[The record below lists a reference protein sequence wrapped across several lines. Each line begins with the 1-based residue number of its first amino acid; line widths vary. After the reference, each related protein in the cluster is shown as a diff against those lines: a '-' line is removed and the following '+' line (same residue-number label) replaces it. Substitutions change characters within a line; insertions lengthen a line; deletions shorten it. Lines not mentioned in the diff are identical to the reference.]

1 MGSKDPVALTVEV
14 LLGEA
19 QEEAEA
25 APVADEAPLP
35 LIDGQL
41 LTVRVTVPV
50 TLTEGQ
56 PLVVRLTVPVALEE
70 GEMET
75 ENVADTDTQLV
86 LLLLGVA
93 QEDGEN
99 VPVDDRLLLPL
110 DERLPLGVRVTVTV
124 PLVEGEE
131 EMETEVVKQ
140 GLPLNATLAVGGSA
154 DPVTLVVLLLLEV
167 AQEEAEAAPVNETL
181 PLPLI
186 DGLPLAVRVTVSVTL
201 TDGQPLTVRLT
212 VPVALVEGEKETES
226 VADTDTQLVLLL
238 LGVAHE
244 EAEVAPVKEALPLPL
259 IDGLPLAVRVT
270 VSVTLTDGQPLT
282 VRLTVPVALVEG
294 EKETES
300 VADTDTQLVLL
311 LLGVAQDDGEKVP
324 VDDRLLLPLKEG
336 LPLGVRVTVPV
347 TLVEGEE
354 EMETEVVKQGLPLNS
369 ALAVGGSADPVTL
382 VVLLRL
388 GVAQEEEEAAPVKE
402 TLPLPLIDGLPLA
415 VRVTVSVTLTDG
427 QPLTVR
433 LTVPV
438 ELEEGEK
445 DTESVADPDTQLV
458 LLLLGVAQED
468 GENAAVEET
477 LPLPLDEGQPL
488 TVRVTVIVELGD
500 GEKEVEGVSVP
511 CGLPVDAPLPEK

>member
-56 PLVVRLTVPVALEE
+56 PLTVRLTVPVTLEEGEKETESVADPDAHMVLLLLGVAHDEAEAAPVKETLPLPLIDGLPLAVRATVSVTLKDGQPLVVRLTVPVALKE
-70 GEMET
+70 GETET

-110 DERLPLGVRVTVTV
+110 DERLPLGVRVTVSVT
-124 PLVEGEE
+124 LVEGEE

-140 GLPLNATLAVGGSA
+140 GLPLNTTLAVGGSA

-167 AQEEAEAAPVNETL
+167 AQEEAEAAPV
-181 PLPLI
+181 
-186 DGLPLAVRVTVSVTL
+186 
-201 TDGQPLTVRLT
+201 
-212 VPVALVEGEKETES
+212 
-226 VADTDTQLVLLL
+226 
-238 LGVAHE
+238 
-244 EAEVAPVKEALPLPL
+244 
-259 IDGLPLAVRVT
+259 
-270 VSVTLTDGQPLT
+270 
-282 VRLTVPVALVEG
+282 
-294 EKETES
+294 
-300 VADTDTQLVLL
+300 
-311 LLGVAQDDGEKVP
+311 
-324 VDDRLLLPLKEG
+324 
-336 LPLGVRVTVPV
+336 
-347 TLVEGEE
+347 
-354 EMETEVVKQGLPLNS
+354 
-369 ALAVGGSADPVTL
+369 
-382 VVLLRL
+382 
-388 GVAQEEEEAAPVKE
+388 KE

-415 VRVTVSVTLTDG
+415 VRAIVSVTLTDG
-427 QPLTVR
+427 QPLVVR
-433 LTVPV
+433 LAAPV
-438 ELEEGEK
+438 ALVEGE
-445 DTESVADPDTQLV
+445 TETENVADPDTQLV

-511 CGLPVDAPLPEK
+511 CGLPVEAPLPVDK